1 MTSSNQPAQDKF
13 GFCFD
18 NSYSRLPG
26 VLFARANPQQFR
38 NPSLVIFNQHFAN
51 ALGLNVDALKTARW
65 TCFSGREIPEAAL
78 PIAQAYAGHQFGG
91 FNNLGD
97 GRAILLG
104 EHIAP
109 NHQRVDIQLKGAG
122 ATPYSRS
129 GDGLAGLG
137 KKRKDQNTIVNSGE
151 L

>member
-109 NHQRVDIQLKGAG
+109 NHHTV
-122 ATPYSRS
+122 
-129 GDGLAGLG
+129 
-137 KKRKDQNTIVNSGE
+137 
-151 L
+151 